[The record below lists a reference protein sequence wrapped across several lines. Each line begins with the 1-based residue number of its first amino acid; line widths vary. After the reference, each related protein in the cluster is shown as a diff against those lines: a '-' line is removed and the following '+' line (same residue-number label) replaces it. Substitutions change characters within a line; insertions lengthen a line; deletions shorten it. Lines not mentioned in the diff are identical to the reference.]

1 MREDLMDGSIHR
13 CRRSVGPAD
22 DRVCGLWTV
31 PPCAGEELRVVL
43 GPRMVGCTMARSVCC
58 RGGRLGGACS
68 RGRER
73 GGAVVA
79 AGRLRIVVAAGL
91 RVVLRAIV
99 AGGLR
104 VVVAPTPPYRHRL
117 EVGGAE
123 CVDGD
128 GVVQAEG
135 RLVVVVAAPL
145 QIPEGRGKTMGCA
158 ISLRT
163 TVTAEPEGLRVVVA
177 GRTTA
182 TALGG

>member
-1 MREDLMDGSIHR
+1 MA
-13 CRRSVGPAD
+13 V
-22 DRVCGLWTV
+22 
-31 PPCAGEELRVVL
+31 LRV
-43 GPRMVGCTMARSVCC
+43 
-58 RGGRLGGACS
+58 
-68 RGRER
+68 
-73 GGAVVA
+73 
-79 AGRLRIVVAAGL
+79 VVAAGL
-91 RVVLRAIV
+91 RVVLRAVV

-104 VVVAPTPPYRHRL
+104 VVVAPTPPCRHRL

-135 RLVVVVAAPL
+135 RLVIVVAAPL

-163 TVTAEPEGLRVVVA
+163 TVTAEPEGLRVIVA

-182 TALGG
+182 MALGGWMRRAGSEPGWDGERGREREEREGGTHTR